1 MLLYMGNSTGEGPS
15 TPLHSVSVAGAV
27 MREDGRLLAIRRRDN
42 GTWELPGG
50 VLETAEAPEDG
61 VVREVMEETG
71 IHVEV
76 DRLTGV
82 YKNTT
87 RGIVALVFRCKPSG
101 GTERP
106 TSESL
111 AVEWLT
117 PEQITERM
125 SEVYAIRLLDA
136 LDADTPHVRT
146 HDGKRLTH
154 PRP

>member
-1 MLLYMGNSTGEGPS
+1 MLLYMSQSQGATS
-15 TPLHSVSVAGAV
+15 TPLHSVSVAGV
-27 MREDGRLLAIRRRDN
+27 VVREDGRLLSIRRADN

-50 VLETAEAPEDG
+50 VLELDETPEAG
-61 VVREVMEETG
+61 VVREVLEETG

-76 DRLTGV
+76 DELTGV

-101 GTERP
+101 GTER
-106 TSESL
+106 TSAESV

-117 PEQITERM
+117 QEQITERM

-136 LDADTPHVRT
+136 VDGAGPHVRS
-146 HDGKRLTH
+146 HDGRRLNKT
-154 PRP
+154 P

>member
-1 MLLYMGNSTGEGPS
+1 MLLYMSQSQGATS
-15 TPLHSVSVAGAV
+15 TPLHSVSVAGV
-27 MREDGRLLAIRRRDN
+27 VVREDGLLLAIRRADN

-50 VLETAEAPEDG
+50 VLELDETPEAG
-61 VVREVMEETG
+61 VVREVLEETG

-76 DRLTGV
+76 DELTGV

-101 GTERP
+101 GTER
-106 TSESL
+106 TSAESM

-117 PEQITERM
+117 QEQITERM

-136 LDADTPHVRT
+136 LDGAGPHVRS
-146 HDGKRLTH
+146 HDGKHLIPAR
-154 PRP
+154 